1 MARHKIRNAGG
12 QGPANAA
19 KKLDDGARPTID
31 NPNPIVAPNGPKQT
45 NTIVERANDPMGDGK
60 LISQPMKG
68 GAYGVI
74 PEADTRVMFHNLVN
88 SGGLRQTSGRPIARK
103 PKTFIITGPVIGDG
117 PNKGRVSFV
126 YDKQRVFV
134 LPGKEVTEL
143 SYDLDLLRRCG
154 LKLEEVID
162 PLGEVQAELAAAEDP
177 QPDQTDGDPESGDDG
192 SSESSD
198 SNDGDDS
205 KE

>member
-1 MARHKIRNAGG
+1 MARKHIGTAGG

-19 KKLDDGARPTID
+19 KKLDDGARPSVD
-31 NPNPIVAPNGPKQT
+31 NPNPVIAPNGPKQT

-74 PEADTRVMFHNLVN
+74 PEADSRVMFHNLVK
-88 SGGLRQTSGRPIARK
+88 SGGLRQTTDRPIPRK
-103 PKTFIITGPVIGDG
+103 PKTFIITGPINA
-117 PNKGRVSFV
+117 PQGRISFV
-126 YDKQRVFV
+126 YDKQRVSV
-134 LPGKEVTEL
+134 LPGKEVTEQT
-143 SYDLDLLRRCG
+143 YDLDLLRRCG

-162 PLGEVQAELAAAEDP
+162 PLGEVQAELEVVEPEADQNDSPEDNN
-177 QPDQTDGDPESGDDG
+177 G
-192 SSESSD
+192 SSD
-198 SNDGDDS
+198 SNDGDEDS